1 MAGSDT
7 KERILD
13 AAERLFAE
21 HTYAG
26 VSLRTIT
33 AEANVNLAAVNY
45 HFGSKDA
52 LLQAVFHRRA
62 RDLNRERVSLLAE
75 IEARAGGRPLPLDDV
90 LYALLAP
97 PMRWMS
103 DPERGLSVFV
113 QFLARCRADG
123 TPEMKALLDRDVRH
137 LHRFVTA
144 LQKALP
150 QLAAEEIYWRLH
162 FSLGMMHYTITDLS
176 RLEAIS
182 QGVCDL
188 EDFEALI
195 RRMVAFAA
203 AGFRNAPPLR
213 EIPAFAIGQTA
224 AGGVAG
230 IQAGMDDERGARQGA
245 QD

>member
-1 MAGSDT
+1 MAGTDT

-62 RDLNRERVSLLAE
+62 RDLNRERVALLAE
-75 IEARAGGRPLPLDDV
+75 IEAKSGDRPLPLEEV

-103 DPERGLSVFV
+103 DPGRGLSVFV

-137 LHRFVTA
+137 LHRFVPA
-144 LQKALP
+144 LQRALP
-150 QLAAEEIYWRLH
+150 DLAAEEIYWRLH

-188 EDFEALI
+188 EDYDALI

-203 AGFRNAPPLR
+203 AGFRNVPPLHQVPVFTLGQNA
-213 EIPAFAIGQTA
+213 PAASPRAQAEEDEAVEA
-224 AGGVAG
+224 AS
-230 IQAGMDDERGARQGA
+230 
-245 QD
+245 

>member
-1 MAGSDT
+1 MAGTDT

-62 RDLNRERVSLLAE
+62 RDLNRERVALLAE
-75 IEARAGGRPLPLDDV
+75 IEAKSGDRPLPLEEV

-103 DPERGLSVFV
+103 DPGRGLSVFV

-137 LHRFVTA
+137 LHRFVPA
-144 LQKALP
+144 LQRALP
-150 QLAAEEIYWRLH
+150 DLAAEEIYWRLH

-182 QGVCDL
+182 QGACDL
-188 EDFEALI
+188 EDYDALI

-203 AGFRNAPPLR
+203 AGFRNAPPLHQ
-213 EIPAFAIGQTA
+213 IPVFTLGQNAPA
-224 AGGVAG
+224 ASPRA
-230 IQAGMDDERGARQGA
+230 QAEEDEAVEA
-245 QD
+245 AS